1 MNRRPRNATVNH
13 TSNSQ
18 RKTAPSNGRSLQSQ
32 GRPDGRSSQ
41 SHDARMKALRRRRR
55 EAELRR
61 KRRMLF
67 AAIAAAVVI
76 IAVVL
81 LIVISSVTVPAP
93 KQFALESSANTQLL
107 TWKGKPKKI
116 SYQIFRKSGESDFEL
131 VGQVEAGADSSFVSS
146 DLTPATLYE
155 YQIIAQKGSGEK
167 VRESKAK
174 TISAYTLP
182 ETISGATAITMSK
195 DSLTVSWANAQPV
208 NGYELKYSTEQ
219 DLSSTEPLVFT
230 PGEVVTNSNTGV
242 LNYTVP
248 NLTVGTTYYFSMR
261 SFCGEDVYSEWSE
274 VFSGTVTQAVDMTGI
289 DINKPMVALT
299 FDDGPDSGAITDR
312 ILAALTSAGGHATF
326 FQLGELCERYPDV
339 AKRIVEQGSQIACHT
354 YDHTHMGDA
363 VTTEDIIRANDAIE
377 SASGIRPDAFRSP
390 GGASTDLIFSTCT
403 SQGQAI
409 YHWSVDTRDWSSRDA
424 DSIVTETQ
432 NNVSDGSIILMHNI
446 YDSTAD
452 AVERIVPWL
461 VEQGYQLV
469 TVDQLIQAKTGQ
481 PPVPGTEYHSA
492 P

>member
-13 TSNSQ
+13 NDSR
-18 RKTAPSNGRSLQSQ
+18 RKATPPNK
-32 GRPDGRSSQ
+32 GRSSQ
-41 SHDARMKALRRRRR
+41 SHEARMRAMRKRRR

-61 KRRMLF
+61 KRRMF
-67 AAIAAAVVI
+67 FGAIAALVVI

-81 LIVISSVTVPAP
+81 IIVISSVTVPAP
-93 KQFALESSANTQLL
+93 KQLALESSANTQIL

-116 SYQIFRKSGESDFEL
+116 SYQIFRKSGDAEFEL
-131 VGQVEAGADSSFVSS
+131 VGQVAEGGDCSFVSS
-146 DLTPATLYE
+146 DLSSATLYE
-155 YQIIAQKGSGEK
+155 YQIIAQKGNGEK
-167 VRESKAK
+167 IRESKPK
-174 TISAYTLP
+174 TVSAYTLP

-195 DSLTVSWANAQPV
+195 DSLTVSWQNAQAV
-208 NGYELKYSTEQ
+208 NGYELKIGTES
-219 DLSSTEPLVFT
+219 DLSNIEPILFAPSDV
-230 PGEVVTNSNTGV
+230 ETNSNTGAQT
-242 LNYTVP
+242 YTVP

-312 ILAALTSAGGHATF
+312 ILAALTSVGGHATF
-326 FQLGELCERYPDV
+326 FQLGQLCERYPDV
-339 AKRIVEQGSQIACHT
+339 TKKIVDQGSQIACHT

-363 VTTEDIIRANDAIE
+363 VTSDDITRANDAIE
-377 SASGIRPDAFRSP
+377 SACGVRPSAFRAP
-390 GGASTDLIFSTCT
+390 GGSLTDSIKSVCT

-424 DSIVTETQ
+424 DSVVTEVQ
-432 NNVSDGSIILMHNI
+432 NNTADGDIILMHNI

-461 VEQGYQLV
+461 TEQGYQLV

-481 PPVPGTEYHSA
+481 PPVPGREYHTATNTSD
-492 P
+492 